1 MIRAPPLI
9 IRGRRFDNAPDIVG
23 AVKIEVRLFANLARY
38 LPPGSRGDTA
48 ILDLPEEA
56 TVDDLVRRL
65 AIPADLPGLLLVNGR
80 EAPADRRL
88 HPGDIVSIVP
98 PLAGG

>member
-1 MIRAPPLI
+1 LT
-9 IRGRRFDNAPDIVG
+9 IRGPRLDNAPDIVG

-48 ILDLPEEA
+48 ILDVPEAA
-56 TVDDLVRRL
+56 TVDALVRGL

-88 HPGDIVSIVP
+88 HPGDVVSIVP